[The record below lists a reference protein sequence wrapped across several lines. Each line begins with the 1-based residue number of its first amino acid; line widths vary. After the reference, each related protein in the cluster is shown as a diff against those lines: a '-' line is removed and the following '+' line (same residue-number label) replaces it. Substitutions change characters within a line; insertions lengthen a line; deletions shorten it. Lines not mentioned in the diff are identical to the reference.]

1 MSESTETTTTSTS
14 YHERTVGR
22 IFDLYLHDEIS
33 EPDNYLDWFNLLR
46 TCTQND
52 TVYIHI
58 NSYGGYVA
66 TAIQLMKAIKES
78 EAIVITSVEGMCLSA
93 ATMIFLCADICEVT
107 DHSQFMIHTYSGS
120 VFGKG
125 SEMLAQVMHDGEWVR
140 GLSEEVYQD
149 FLTQPEIDQMLDG
162 KDFWCGSEEVIKRL
176 QNRVKKQKAKQK
188 Q

>member
-1 MSESTETTTTSTS
+1 MSESTETTGTVSS

-22 IFDLYLHDEIS
+22 IFDLYLHDEVG
-33 EPDNYLDWFNLLR
+33 EPDNYLEWFSLLR
-46 TCTQND
+46 TCTSND

-58 NSYGGYVA
+58 NSFGGYVA

-78 EAIVITSVEGMCLSA
+78 QAIVITSVEGMCLSA

-107 DHSQFMIHTYSGS
+107 DHSQFMIHTYSGA

-140 GLSEEVYQD
+140 SLSEEVYAD
-149 FLTQPEIDQMLDG
+149 FLTQQEIDQMLDG
-162 KDFWCGSEEVIKRL
+162 KDFWFSSDDVIKRL
-176 QNRVKKQKAKQK
+176 KNRLKTQKTKAKQ
-188 Q
+188 

>member
-140 GLSEEVYQD
+140 GLSEDVYKD
-149 FLTQPEIDQMLDG
+149 FLSQKEIDQMLDG
-162 KDFWCGSEEVIKRL
+162 KDFWFGSEEVIKRL